1 VALYSDNGRL
11 MLFNTADG
19 SKTNVLP
26 SEGGVKAFAVRPP
39 A

>member
-1 VALYSDNGRL
+1 L

-26 SEGGVKAFAVRPP
+26 SEGGVKAFAVRPAAAP
-39 A
+39 SA